1 MKKKPTRAELA
12 KMEPRKRAAVIF
24 YQRHRTRLLKN
35 ANDYYAGHRD
45 DVLAKAKVRYANK
58 RPDYFCA
65 ICHVELP
72 RTVSGHHLFCESCW
86 PICRKRNTHKGCLSI
101 VQLLEKYPPQTKT
114 AKLLAKKVAKKLK
127 DDAKRAEEAKKAA
140 AKRAAL
146 KAAQKEALQAEKAA
160 KKALKAAKKV
170 APKAAKK
177 AAK

>member
-101 VQLLEKYPPQTKT
+101 VQLLEKYPPQTK
-114 AKLLAKKVAKKLK
+114 AAAPAVHPFAAVPKHPSQAA
-127 DDAKRAEEAKKAA
+127 KAA
-140 AKRAAL
+140 
-146 KAAQKEALQAEKAA
+146 
-160 KKALKAAKKV
+160 
-170 APKAAKK
+170 
-177 AAK
+177 